1 MTRARARWAR
11 VGAGAALMSGVVL
24 AMGWFTA
31 GPSPDAGALPGPVAA
46 SPTPPMRAAP
56 TPAASA
62 ASAASTVRSRAAART
77 AVRSRGAASADDRRS
92 GIAVPTTPTLGTRP
106 ATLEALRRDVGPDP
120 VSVAIPALGINAP
133 VSAVDVTASDQLEV
147 PPTGAQVGWYR
158 HGPAPGERG
167 SAVLAGHVDYDGRPG
182 VFFDLRRLEPSALV
196 VVRYDDGSRRRFE
209 VQARRRYPKTALP
222 VRRLF
227 TQTGRPVVT
236 LVTCGGAFDTA
247 VGSYADNVVVYA
259 TPVGRGQSSE

>member
-1 MTRARARWAR
+1 MNRTGARWAR
-11 VGAGAALMSGVVL
+11 AGAGLALTGSLVLGV
-24 AMGWFTA
+24 GWLSA
-31 GPSPDAGALPGPVAA
+31 GPSSDAGALPAPVATSPA
-46 SPTPPMRAAP
+46 PPTTPSPTPATSEAGDI
-56 TPAASA
+56 
-62 ASAASTVRSRAAART
+62 VGLRSRS
-77 AVRSRGAASADDRRS
+77 VASADDRRS
-92 GIAVPTTPTLGTRP
+92 GIFVPTTPQLGTRS
-106 ATLEALRRDVGPDP
+106 ATLDALRRDVGPDP